1 MIVAV
6 SLHNLAPDTV
16 DFCDQKTQL
25 DIFLDKKTFFD
36 ILLLIGRKP
45 NQADVENVGT
55 DYQKLLEIS
64 DFL

>member
-25 DIFLDKKTFFD
+25 DIFLDKKTF
-36 ILLLIGRKP
+36 
-45 NQADVENVGT
+45 
-55 DYQKLLEIS
+55 
-64 DFL
+64 

>member
-25 DIFLDKKTFFD
+25 DIFLDKKTFLIFCF
-36 ILLLIGRKP
+36 LLDVNPIRQMWRMWGLIIR
-45 NQADVENVGT
+45 NC
-55 DYQKLLEIS
+55 
-64 DFL
+64 